1 MQCFKFVK
9 GTNVVNANW
18 LIQIRNTDK
27 VSDKVSDK
35 AEKVI
40 FEEVVI
46 SVWTE
51 VKQKDCSGFL
61 Q

>member
-1 MQCFKFVK
+1 MV
-9 GTNVVNANW
+9 NVNW

-27 VSDKVSDK
+27 VSGK

-40 FEEVVI
+40 FKEVII
-46 SVWTE
+46 SIWIE
-51 VKQKDCSGFL
+51 VKQKDCCGFL

>member
-9 GTNVVNANW
+9 GTNVVNVNW

-27 VSDKVSDK
+27 VSGK

-40 FEEVVI
+40 FKEVII
-46 SVWTE
+46 SIWIE
-51 VKQKDCSGFL
+51 VKQKDCCGFL